1 MALIRQIHL
10 VVAWLLVAGVV
21 VQVFLAG
28 LGVFDDPRT
37 FQVHATWGYLL
48 ELLPFLLLV
57 LAAVGRLGRRQLVYP
72 LAIFGMFILQSV
84 FVGLRADAPMLSA
97 LHPVNGFA
105 ILLVSIMLGRE
116 AWLARNRRE
125 ESPAAVAGTA
135 TSTLTR

>member
-84 FVGLRADAPMLSA
+84 FVGLRADA
-97 LHPVNGFA
+97 
-105 ILLVSIMLGRE
+105 
-116 AWLARNRRE
+116 
-125 ESPAAVAGTA
+125 
-135 TSTLTR
+135 